1 MVFARISCIALG
13 FLLSQKVAQ
22 AQADHFRREI
32 QKIIT
37 FDAEIDFL
45 RTPGLMVGLV
55 LEDTTHFFS
64 FGVASREDSASM
76 EKNSIFEIGELTQV
90 FTAAAVVELSRQ
102 GYFDLDSSL
111 TEFLGLEVRDP
122 GVRKISIRQCLN
134 HTSGLPRYPPF
145 FGEQEFSTEAP
156 YATYSKEDLLNFLM
170 ECTLD
175 QPPPLPYGFSNMNYA
190 CLELIVEKAGAL
202 PFEEIME
209 KVLFHPFGMDQT
221 RFTIPEKDSARIV
234 QGYNQ
239 ASKPVSMWNLP
250 SHNGAFG
257 LKSTP
262 EDLTRFMEIFL
273 SPEPGWAPVFS
284 ELYRDPVPTGI
295 RKNTR
300 MGLGW
305 HLVYPKK
312 HTRVLVHTG
321 STAGYMAYMAMA
333 PDTKTGVLVLANSPY
348 GSGGLGLLVLRMINR
363 NWKLKGL

>member
-13 FLLSQKVAQ
+13 FLLSVKMAQ

-37 FDAEIDFL
+37 FDAEIDFI
-45 RTPGLMVGLV
+45 RTPGLVIGLV

-64 FGVASREDSASM
+64 FGVASREDSSSM
-76 EKNSIFEIGELTQV
+76 DKTSIFEIGELTQV
-90 FTAAAVVELSRQ
+90 FTAAAVVELSGQ

-122 GVRKISIRQCLN
+122 GVRSISIRQCLN
-134 HTSGLPRYPPF
+134 HTSGLPRYPPL
-145 FGEQEFSTEAP
+145 FGEREFSAEAP
-156 YATYSKEDLLNFLM
+156 YAAYSKADLLDFLA
-170 ECTLD
+170 EYRLD
-175 QPPPLPYGFSNMNYA
+175 QTPPLPYGFSNMNYA
-190 CLELIVEKAGAL
+190 CLELLVEKAGAM

-209 KVLFHPFGMDQT
+209 KVLFNSIGMNHSG
-221 RFTIPEKDSARIV
+221 FSIPENDSARIV

-239 ASKPVSMWNLP
+239 ASKPVSMWDLP
-250 SHNGAFG
+250 SHNGALG

-273 SPEPGWAPVFS
+273 SPETDWAPVFS
-284 ELYRDPVPTGI
+284 ELYRDSVPTGI
-295 RKNTR
+295 RNNTR

-321 STAGYMAYMAMA
+321 STAGYMAYMALA
-333 PDTKTGVLVLANSPY
+333 PDTQTGVLVLANSPF
-348 GSGGLGLLVLRMINR
+348 GTGGLGLLVLRMINK